1 MKIFMLAILALP
13 VVATA
18 ATQYTTDAHARY
30 NNQGDLEI
38 SSQKHI
44 SPMAPPG
51 HVPPPPQADRSHA
64 PQAVRA
70 PVITQLFASNSAQL
84 TTPSPAL
91 KNAAQWLRNTTTPQ
105 TVLITG
111 FADGSGD
118 TARNVALSVRRARS
132 VERYLAGFAP
142 QHRYVVTGLG
152 DTSPVADN
160 NYPEGRAKNRRVT
173 IELQGDRH
181 G

>member
-18 ATQYTTDAHARY
+18 ATPYTTDAHARY

-44 SPMAPPG
+44 SPMAPPE
-51 HVPPPPQADRSHA
+51 HVPPPPVDRSHSPQT
-64 PQAVRA
+64 PQA
-70 PVITQLFASNSAQL
+70 PEITQLFRSGSAQL

-91 KNAAQWLRNTTTPQ
+91 KDAAQQLKETHLMQ
-105 TVLITG
+105 TVRITG
-111 FADGSGD
+111 FADSSGD
-118 TARNVALSVRRARS
+118 IARNAALSVRRAQR
-132 VERYLAGFAP
+132 VQAYLAGIAP

-152 DTSPVADN
+152 DTLPVADN